1 MDSREARIRIEDVL
15 RTTGRVAIAV
25 SGGVDSMT
33 LAHVAARTPGVDPVI
48 YHALSP
54 AVPAE
59 ATARVEQHAAGF
71 GWALEILN
79 AGEMQDPDYLA
90 NPVNRCFFC
99 KTNLYGRI
107 GGLTDRVILSG
118 ANLDDLGDYRPGLEA
133 ARNHRVRH
141 PWIEAGIGKPVI
153 RRLARDLGLDDVA
166 ELPASPCLSSR
177 IETGIPV
184 TRERL
189 ALISEVEGAVRAE
202 VGEITLRC
210 RVRQDGVVVELEPAA
225 LAGTG
230 DRLPALLQGVLDR
243 HGVPGPVRVEAY
255 RRGSAFLRDGAR
267 PE

>member
-1 MDSREARIRIEDVL
+1 MDSREARVRIEDVL
-15 RTTGRVAIAV
+15 RPTGRVAIAV

-33 LAHVAARTPGVDPVI
+33 LAHIAARMPCVDPVI

-59 ATARVEQHAAGF
+59 ATARIERHAAGF

-79 AGEMQDPDYLA
+79 AGEMQDPDYLS

-141 PWIEAGIGKPVI
+141 PWIEAGIGKPAI
-153 RRLARDLGLDDVA
+153 RRLARDLGLNDVA

-189 ALISEVEGAVRAE
+189 ALIAEVEGAVRAE
-202 VGEITLRC
+202 IGDTTLRC
-210 RVRQDGVVVELEPAA
+210 RVRRDGVVVELEPGV

-230 DRLPALLQGVLDR
+230 EHLPALLQDVLDR
-243 HGVPGPVRVEAY
+243 HGVPGPVRIEAY
-255 RRGSAFLRDGAR
+255 RRGSAFLRDGTV
-267 PE
+267 PQ